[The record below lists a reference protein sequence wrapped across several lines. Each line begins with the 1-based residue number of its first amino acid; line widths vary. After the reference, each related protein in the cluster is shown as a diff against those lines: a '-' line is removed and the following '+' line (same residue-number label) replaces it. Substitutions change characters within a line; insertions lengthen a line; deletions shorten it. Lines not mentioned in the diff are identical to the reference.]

1 MSFRSVYGNGGRF
14 FASNSRQGSSYRRFD
29 ANIDCRCRADLALSA
44 ISRGAGCRGTA
55 VQANFQRNTYA
66 EQDLGHSIAEERSG
80 FCGKRALGGTA
91 GGGNRSLLSH
101 PLFRTSTQAAGSP
114 RLGGFLPGGRQVD
127 TAAGAVRPGD
137 PDRTWRIRRT
147 GSEWPDRSER
157 LDDRGDH
164 VKATRIFEAQPGL
177 AEIFTLTYNPDQ
189 NPEFNRFM
197 ESRWNELS
205 RKDTTEIRKILTDTE
220 RRLQPLDAACMARQ
234 CPPDSLAAIP
244 NDADRDIRRK
254 ACESICRVPL
264 FTLHAFEAAIPD
276 RFQHFVHTLRSL
288 VHPNGSILL
297 GMCNPGSKV
306 PEREAP
312 WEIGGVLVHSKL
324 ASGPHETYVH
334 LLAAATERRVVGPI
348 GKTSAEDIVD
358 RVIRFEEGR
367 PQLYLRIVVPDR
379 RCAP

>member
-1 MSFRSVYGNGGRF
+1 MRTSTVVAGLILLFLPF
-14 FASNSRQGSSYRRFD
+14 
-29 ANIDCRCRADLALSA
+29 LAVPA
-44 ISRGAGCRGTA
+44 
-55 VQANFQRNTYA
+55 
-66 EQDLGHSIAEERSG
+66 AEERQCKPTFNVIPTPS
-80 FCGKRALGGTA
+80 KILVIP
-91 GGGNRSLLSH
+91 LLRKDPDSAESERWAERPAAEIEAFYRTRFSAQVH
-101 PLFRTSTQAAGSP
+101 RLRGVRVWEDFYREADKLTQQPGLFDRVILIGH
-114 RLGGFLPGGRQVD
+114 GGFDGPVLNGQIVQNAL
-127 TAAGAVRPGD
+127 T
-137 PDRTWRIRRT
+137 I
-147 GSEWPDRSER
+147 E
-157 LDDRGDH
+157 GDH